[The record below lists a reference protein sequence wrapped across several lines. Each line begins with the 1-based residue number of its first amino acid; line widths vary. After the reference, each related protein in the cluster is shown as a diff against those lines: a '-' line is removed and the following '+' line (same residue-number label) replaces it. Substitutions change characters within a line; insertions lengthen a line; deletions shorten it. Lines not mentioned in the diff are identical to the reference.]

1 MKHILWGMGLVMLA
15 PTIYYFVSYLEAVP
29 GTQRNSLATAGI
41 FFVVSLIF
49 WAIFFFKRFHDEGE
63 QDISITKF

>member
-1 MKHILWGMGLVMLA
+1 MKHILWVMGLVMLV
-15 PTIYYFVSYLEAVP
+15 PTIYYFVSYLEATP
-29 GTQRNSLATAGI
+29 GTQRNSLAISGA

-49 WAIFFFKRFHDEGE
+49 WAIFFFKRFHEEGE